1 MPFAMRD
8 SAAGSVAGMVDLPL
22 VGQPEGQLADGN
34 QRQIDQQLRD
44 VALRIDVVPA
54 AGAGQAGKDSCRSSA
69 TRIADEQAVLP
80 IEHERFISRSLT
92 LLSIGTAPS
101 VEKTFSSRHWLKA

>member
-44 VALRIDVVPA
+44 VALWIDVVPA
-54 AGAGQAGKDSCRSSA
+54 AGAGQDSRRSSA

-80 IEHERFISRSLT
+80 IEHNALHLSLT
-92 LLSIGTAPS
+92 NI
-101 VEKTFSSRHWLKA
+101 VVDRHRTIS